1 MLKKILGFAIVLLM
15 FISKV
20 QAEKFVIGEYVPNM
34 EVKMY
39 NSSRT
44 KQFTIQILR
53 SENGDITY
61 CIEPFI
67 LLDQSIEYNELTD
80 NINDTINISESD
92 LELIK
97 LISFYGYGYGN
108 RTDPFWYAIT
118 QLMIWRI
125 ASPDATINFIKSGSV
140 TNDYDSYINEIM
152 EDVNRDL
159 TIPNLSDSYTVNIT
173 SNLNLEVT
181 DNYIISSDS
190 FNITNSG
197 NTYSLRSVRNSGIV
211 DLKRINNN
219 YDRNFGVFTGST
231 SQKLV
236 KRGNFEYLKKQI
248 NINCVSGSI
257 RINVIGD
264 LPDDF
269 VISYKLTNNRFISYN
284 VNVGKGTKLY
294 EKLPYYTYDLII
306 KSLSDGYYMDKTL
319 FRVSINEDRPDAVI
333 DLVINKKTTKV
344 TIKDYLCNNGEC
356 SNNPNTNLE
365 LYDSNMNLIDEYVT
379 DDEGIINIDLSN
391 GIYYVYQ
398 EQITG
403 YNPVDVLRIDIN
415 NEEELTYEI
424 YNEKS
429 IIEEESIEIEPPE
442 TGIDDLKISLILSL
456 SIIGV
461 IKVVKKF

>member
-108 RTDPFWYAIT
+108 RTDSFWYAIT

-140 TNDYDSYINEIM
+140 TSDYDSYINEIM
-152 EDVNRDL
+152 DDVNRDL

-173 SNLNLEVT
+173 SNLNLEVK

-269 VISYKLTNNRFISYN
+269 VISYKLTNNRFVSYN
-284 VNVGKGTKLY
+284 VNASKGSKVY

-333 DLVINKKTTKV
+333 DLVINKKNSKV
-344 TIKDYLCNNGEC
+344 ND
-356 SNNPNTNLE
+356 
-365 LYDSNMNLIDEYVT
+365 
-379 DDEGIINIDLSN
+379 
-391 GIYYVYQ
+391 
-398 EQITG
+398 
-403 YNPVDVLRIDIN
+403 
-415 NEEELTYEI
+415 
-424 YNEKS
+424 
-429 IIEEESIEIEPPE
+429 
-442 TGIDDLKISLILSL
+442 
-456 SIIGV
+456 
-461 IKVVKKF
+461 